1 MAKRARI
8 IVVGC
13 SMFGTAVARA
23 LSGAGH
29 DVIAVDMQEGA
40 LDALGDDFDGE
51 IITGDGKSAQVL
63 EECGVRDATHLV
75 AATSDDAPRGRRGLR
90 GNLGGSGHRA
100 HLPPPHLRSGVLPP
114 HRPGPRR

>member
-63 EECGVRDATHLV
+63 EEWQDSPAHNENLLRENFNGIGVGV
-75 AATSDDAPRGRRGLR
+75 AKVKGEYYYCQLFVQR
-90 GNLGGSGHRA
+90 
-100 HLPPPHLRSGVLPP
+100 
-114 HRPGPRR
+114 